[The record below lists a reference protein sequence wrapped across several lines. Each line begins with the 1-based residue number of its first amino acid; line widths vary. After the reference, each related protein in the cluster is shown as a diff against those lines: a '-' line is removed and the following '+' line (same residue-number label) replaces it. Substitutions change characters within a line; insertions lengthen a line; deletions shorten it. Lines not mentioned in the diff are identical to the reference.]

1 MELDKENRSVRFT
14 IRLTES
20 EASQLQK
27 KMDLL
32 GITNTAAYL
41 RAMALNGYILRI
53 DLPEIREML
62 RLLGNMTNN
71 LNQIARRMNT
81 GGSIY
86 ETEIDEIRESQDEL
100 WTMMNRLLTRLEG
113 TQ

>member
-1 MELDKENRSVRFT
+1 METEKENRTIRFT

-71 LNQIARRMNT
+71 LNQIASRMNS
-81 GGSIY
+81 GGLIY
-86 ETEIDEIRESQDEL
+86 ETEIDEIRESQQEL

>member
-1 MELDKENRSVRFT
+1 METEKENRSVRFT

-41 RAMALNGYILRI
+41 RAMA
-53 DLPEIREML
+53 
-62 RLLGNMTNN
+62 
-71 LNQIARRMNT
+71 
-81 GGSIY
+81 
-86 ETEIDEIRESQDEL
+86 
-100 WTMMNRLLTRLEG
+100 
-113 TQ
+113 

>member
-1 MELDKENRSVRFT
+1 METEKENRTIRYT

-20 EASQLQK
+20 EARRLQQ
-27 KMDLL
+27 KMHLL

-41 RAMALNGYILRI
+41 RAMALNGYMLRV
-53 DLPEIREML
+53 DLTEIREMI

-71 LNQIARRMNT
+71 LNQIARRMNS

-86 ETEIDEIRESQDEL
+86 ETEIDEMRVKQNEL
-100 WTMMNRLLTRLEG
+100 WTMMTRLLTSLESS
-113 TQ
+113 Q

>member
-1 MELDKENRSVRFT
+1 METEKENRTIRFT

-71 LNQIARRMNT
+71 LNQIARRLNQT
-81 GGSIY
+81 DSLTPSERASLLVVLTSLDRQLGDLL
-86 ETEIDEIRESQDEL
+86 EQ
-100 WTMMNRLLTRLEG
+100 NRDR
-113 TQ
+113 